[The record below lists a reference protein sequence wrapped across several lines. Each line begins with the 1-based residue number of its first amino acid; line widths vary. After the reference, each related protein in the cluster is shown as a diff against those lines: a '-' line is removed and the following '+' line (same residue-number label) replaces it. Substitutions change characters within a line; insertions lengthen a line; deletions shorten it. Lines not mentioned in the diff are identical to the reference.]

1 MPNQPVLFNVV
12 AEVLTPCVDD
22 SFRKLNHVLMFQD
35 QIEDLRVGL
44 GRRSTLRIACA
55 ERVRLDTASIRSSD
69 TGGIRR
75 DMASV
80 SCSRSYMIRNAARK
94 SSTR

>member
-1 MPNQPVLFNVV
+1 MPNQPVVLNVV
-12 AEVLTPCVDD
+12 ADVLTPCVDD

-35 QIEDLRVGL
+35 QIEDLGVGL

-69 TGGIRR
+69 TMGGIRR

-80 SCSRSYMIRNAARK
+80 SCSRSYR
-94 SSTR
+94 